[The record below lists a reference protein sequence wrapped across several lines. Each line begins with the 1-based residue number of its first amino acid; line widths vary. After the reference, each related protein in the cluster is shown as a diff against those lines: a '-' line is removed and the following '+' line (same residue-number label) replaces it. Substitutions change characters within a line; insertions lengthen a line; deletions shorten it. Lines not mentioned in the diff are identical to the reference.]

1 VILYFA
7 GSLVTWVSVSL
18 KKKQLS
24 TQSYS
29 KRKNSFSLRASVIRS
44 LVLLFARALFHS
56 PKKSDYKRRWCRGED
71 TYIYWVLASGTLF
84 GLLVQSQSP
93 AAEDPQRRAIR
104 RRAPLCQSPSEKNA
118 LLHKYSIIYLS
129 SLCHSLLATK
139 LALHCGFQL
148 HHSTGIKCIDTWAHA
163 PRRGETF
170 ICVRQKN
177 LVCRAKR

>member
-1 VILYFA
+1 M
-7 GSLVTWVSVSL
+7 SVSL
-18 KKKQLS
+18 RKKQLS
-24 TQSYS
+24 TQSYYS
-29 KRKNSFSLRASVIRS
+29 KRNNSFSLRLCDPVACFAFRS
-44 LVLLFARALFHS
+44 GAISLAKKKRLQAALV
-56 PKKSDYKRRWCRGED
+56 PRWE
-71 TYIYWVLASGTLF
+71 YIHIYWVLASGTLF

-148 HHSTGIKCIDTWAHA
+148 HYSTGIKCIIDTWAHA